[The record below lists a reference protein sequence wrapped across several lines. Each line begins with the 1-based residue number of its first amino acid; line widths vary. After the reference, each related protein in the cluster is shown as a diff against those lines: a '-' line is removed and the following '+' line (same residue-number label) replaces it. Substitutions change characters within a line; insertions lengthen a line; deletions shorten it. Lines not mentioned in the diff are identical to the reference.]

1 MPSDTQKGYAIAL
14 LAVLMWSSSEILQ
27 KLWQRLGYGP
37 LTLSFFRYFIGAIS
51 LIFVMAYQR
60 DFKGMGGMLRRNW
73 GGFLISSAF
82 ASAAANIIYFVGIQM
97 TQANIG
103 SAIYTSYPIYITI
116 YSMAFLG
123 ERANLRQKYIG
134 LVLGFVGVV
143 ILVTSF
149 DFTGFW
155 QASNFVASVT
165 WSIYS
170 VLGRKIQQKEA
181 KLGMTNVDVKFTFLG
196 MVIASVVSAIPL
208 PFVPEGATLFQYSL
222 NGWVIILL
230 LGFITTGW
238 GTYVFFVAVKKI
250 EVSQA
255 ISLAYIKPIITIIL
269 AFFLL
274 SELPTYALLVGIPI
288 IFASILVI
296 NWRAKTEQNGNSPPP
311 PETIAI
317 NPSLQP

>member
-1 MPSDTQKGYAIAL
+1 
-14 LAVLMWSSSEILQ
+14 
-27 KLWQRLGYGP
+27 
-37 LTLSFFRYFIGAIS
+37 
-51 LIFVMAYQR
+51 
-60 DFKGMGGMLRRNW
+60 
-73 GGFLISSAF
+73 
-82 ASAAANIIYFVGIQM
+82 
-97 TQANIG
+97 
-103 SAIYTSYPIYITI
+103 
-116 YSMAFLG
+116 
-123 ERANLRQKYIG
+123 
-134 LVLGFVGVV
+134 
-143 ILVTSF
+143 
-149 DFTGFW
+149 
-155 QASNFVASVT
+155 
-165 WSIYS
+165 

-181 KLGMTNVDVKFTFLG
+181 KLGVTNVDVKFTFLG

-255 ISLAYIKPIITIIL
+255 ISLAYIKPVITIIL
-269 AFFLL
+269 AYFLL

-296 NWRAKTEQNGNSPPP
+296 NWRTKTEQNGNSPPP
-311 PETIAI
+311 PETIVI